1 MTKMKMIRLRKSFL
15 MNALT
20 AALVGLTFS
29 GVAAF
34 AAAKDEVKFNRDI
47 RPLMSDTCFHCHGPD
62 AKARKGKLRLDIRDE
77 ALKPAKSGAIP
88 IVPGKPEKSE
98 IIKRIFTKDADDLMP
113 PPDAHKT
120 FTSAQKELFK
130 RWVAQ
135 GAKYEAHWSY
145 TPLVKP
151 SVPAGANGIDFL
163 VQQRLKEIKLKPS
176 PEADRIT
183 LARRLAFDLTGLPPK
198 PEDVD
203 AFVADKS
210 PDAYAKLADRLIASP
225 HYGERMAIGWLDVV
239 RFADTIGYHS
249 DTPRNVWPY
258 RDYVIRAFNDNK
270 PFDKFTIEQL
280 AGDLLPNSG
289 QEQKVGSAFN
299 RLLLTTEEGGAQA
312 KDYEARYLTD
322 RVRAVGS
329 VWLGQTI
336 GCCQCHDHKF
346 DPITSRDFYSMGA
359 IFADIKEGIIG
370 RREDGMMVL
379 SDEQQKKLGGIET
392 RLAALQ
398 KEFNL
403 PRPELKAPQSK
414 WEAAAA
420 EAIASEGQWTVLK
433 PAKATSATG
442 NVKLTIDKASGVIQA
457 KVDDKRNARGQN
469 DGTDFYRVTLNSPL
483 KGVTGFRIQA
493 VKEKDSSVGLAASG
507 NFVLSEFTVHADKK
521 PVKLVN
527 ATATFEQ
534 AGFAATAA
542 IDGIA
547 DKKDNGWAVL
557 GATGA
562 DQALYVETAEDLTV
576 DAKTPVVLMFKFVRG
591 ENHEI
596 RNLRISATSAPQPVR
611 APAATVPPKD
621 IADILKVAPA
631 KRTAPQKTKL
641 EQQFKQIAPQLAGL
655 RAKLASA
662 EKEKKDF
669 ETAAPKCIVSII
681 AETNRTVRLLPRG
694 NWMDDSG
701 PVMQAALPAFLPQ
714 PARTSTNAPT
724 RLDLAEWIVWR
735 ENPLTARVFVNRVW
749 KQFFG
754 TGLSKVLDDLGAQG
768 EPPANP
774 ALLDWL
780 AADFR
785 DNGWDVKRLVRTI
798 VNSQTYKQVS
808 TATKELAQRDPYNRE
823 LARQSRWRLDAELV
837 RDNALAISGLLVP
850 KIGGP
855 SVKPYQPDG
864 YWENLN
870 FPVRTYDAS
879 KGEEQYRRGLYT
891 WWQRSFL
898 HPSMVAFDAPS
909 REECAA
915 DRNRSN
921 IPQQALVLLNDPSY
935 VEAARAFATRIVRE
949 GGNDADARI
958 TWAWRQAVARAPRA
972 DELKTVRDLLSK
984 HLAEYAKD
992 AKSAEALLKV
1002 GLLAPPPDLNQ
1013 AELAAWTSV
1022 ARVIIN
1028 LHETITRS

>member
-1 MTKMKMIRLRKSFL
+1 MKTRIAMNLHRLLTS
-15 MNALT
+15 ALLASLCLADAIPAT
-20 AALVGLTFS
+20 GAAG
-29 GVAAF
+29 
-34 AAAKDEVKFNRDI
+34 DEVKFNRDI
-47 RPLMSDTCFHCHGPD
+47 RPIMSDTCFHCHGPD
-62 AKARKGKLRLDIRDE
+62 AKARKAKLRLDIRDE
-77 ALKPAKSGAIP
+77 ALKPAKSGGIP
-88 IVPGKPEKSE
+88 IVPGRPEKSE
-98 IIKRIFTKDADDLMP
+98 IIKRIFAKDKDDVMP
-113 PPDAHKT
+113 PDEAHKPLT
-120 FTSAQKELFK
+120 QAQKDLFK

-135 GAKYEAHWSY
+135 GAKYEVHWAY

-151 SVPAGANGIDFL
+151 PVPAGASGVDFL
-163 VQQRLKEIKLKPS
+163 VQQRLKDIKLRPS
-176 PEADRIT
+176 PEADRRT

-198 PEDVD
+198 PEAVE
-203 AFVADKS
+203 AFLAGQS
-210 PDAYAKLADRLIASP
+210 PDAYSKLVEQLLASP

-239 RFADTIGYHS
+239 RFADTAGYHS
-249 DTPRNVWPY
+249 DNPRNIWPY
-258 RDYVIRAFNDNK
+258 RDYVIKAFNDNK
-270 PFDKFTIEQL
+270 RFDQFTLEQL
-280 AGDLLPNSG
+280 AGDQLPNSG

-299 RLLLTTEEGGAQA
+299 RLLLTTEEGGAQP

-336 GCCQCHDHKF
+336 GCSQCHDHKF
-346 DPITSRDFYSMGA
+346 DPITSRDFYAMGA
-359 IFADIKEGIIG
+359 FFADLKEGIIA
-370 RREDGMMVL
+370 RREEGMLVL
-379 SDEQQKKLGGIET
+379 SEEERKKHEGLEA

-398 KEFNL
+398 QEFNQ
-403 PRPELKAPQSK
+403 PRPELREPQAA
-414 WEAAAA
+414 WEIAAA
-420 EAIASEGQWTVLK
+420 EAVASEGAWTVLK

-442 NVKLTIDKASGVIQA
+442 NVKLTIDKATGLVRA
-457 KVDDKRNARGQN
+457 VVDDKRNVRGQN
-469 DGTDFYRVTLNSPL
+469 DGTDSYRIALNSPL
-483 KGVTGFRIQA
+483 KGVTGLRIQA
-493 VKEKDSSVGLAASG
+493 VKDKDAAVGLAAGG
-507 NFVLSEFTVHADKK
+507 NFVLSEFSVHADQQ
-521 PVKLVN
+521 PVKLAN

-534 AGFAATAA
+534 AGFPAAAA

-547 DKKDNGWAVL
+547 DQRDNGWSVL

-562 DQALYVETAEDLTV
+562 DQSLYLETAEELSV
-576 DAKTPVVLMFKFVRG
+576 DAGTPVILTLKFVRG

-596 RNLRISATSAPQPVR
+596 RNLRISATAAPKPVR

-631 KRTAPQKTKL
+631 KRTAAQKSKL
-641 EQQFKQIAPQLAGL
+641 EQQFKQIAPLLAGL

-669 ETAAPKCIVSII
+669 ETAAPKCIVSMQS
-681 AETNRTVRLLPRG
+681 ETPRTVRILPRG
-694 NWMDDSG
+694 NWMDESG
-701 PVMQAALPAFLPQ
+701 EVIKAALPAFLPR
-714 PARTSTNAPT
+714 PARASTNAPT
-724 RLDLAEWIVWR
+724 RLDLAEWIVWH

-754 TGLSKVLDDLGAQG
+754 MGISKVLDDLGAQG

-785 DNGWDVKRLVRTI
+785 DSGWDVKRLVRTI
-798 VNSQTYKQVS
+798 VNSHTYKQVS
-808 TATKELAQRDPYNRE
+808 TATKELTARDPDNRE

-837 RDNALAISGLLVP
+837 RDNALAISGLLVA

-855 SVKPYQPDG
+855 SVKPYQPEG

-870 FPVRTYDAS
+870 FPVRTYEAS
-879 KGEEQYRRGLYT
+879 KGEDQYRRGLYT

-935 VEAARAFATRIVRE
+935 VEAARAFATRIVKE
-949 GGNDADARI
+949 GGRDAGARI
-958 TWAWRQAVARAPRA
+958 TWAWRQALARAPRP
-972 DELKTVRDLLSK
+972 DELKAVRALLDK

-992 AKSAEALLKV
+992 ATSAGALLKV
-1002 GLLAPPPDLNQ
+1002 GLSAPAADLDP

>member
-1 MTKMKMIRLRKSFL
+1 MIFRSRSLL
-15 MNALT
+15 TLVTVALP
-20 AALVGLTFS
+20 AI
-29 GVAAF
+29 AAF
-34 AAAKDEVKFNRDI
+34 GAAKHEVKFNRDI
-47 RPLMSDTCFHCHGPD
+47 RPIMSDTCFHCHGPD
-62 AKARKGKLRLDIRDE
+62 AKARKANLRLDLRDE
-77 ALKPAKSGAIP
+77 ALKPAKSGEIP

-98 IIKRIFTKDADDLMP
+98 IIKRIFTKDTDDLMP

-120 FTSAQKELFK
+120 FTPAQKDLFK

-151 SVPAGANGIDFL
+151 SVPAGANGVDFL
-163 VQQRLKEIKLKPS
+163 VQQRLKEIKLRPS
-176 PEADRIT
+176 PEAGRRT
-183 LARRLAFDLTGLPPK
+183 LARRLAFDLTGLPPR

-210 PDAYAKLADRLIASP
+210 TDACAKLVEQLLASP

-239 RFADTIGYHS
+239 RYADTIGYHS

-270 PFDKFTIEQL
+270 PFDQFTREQL
-280 AGDLLPNSG
+280 AGDLIPNSG

-336 GCCQCHDHKF
+336 GCTQCHDHKF

-359 IFADIKEGIIG
+359 FFADLKEGIIG
-370 RREDGMMVL
+370 RREDGMLVL
-379 SDEQQKKLGGIET
+379 SADDQKKLGGIET
-392 RLAALQ
+392 RLAASQ
-398 KEFNL
+398 KEFNA
-403 PRPELKAPQSK
+403 PHPELADAQSK

-420 EAIASEGQWTVLK
+420 EAVASEGQWTVLK
-433 PAKATSATG
+433 PAKAVSEKKSIALTTDKDGLVSA
-442 NVKLTIDKASGVIQA
+442 KLNEKL
-457 KVDDKRNARGQN
+457 NARGQN
-469 DGTDFYRVTLNSPL
+469 DGTAVYRITVNVPL
-483 KGVTGFRIQA
+483 KGVTGFRLQA
-493 VKEKDSSVGLAASG
+493 LKEKDASVGLAANG
-507 NFVLSEFTVHADKK
+507 NFVLSEISLTAGKE
-521 PVKLVN
+521 PVKLAN
-527 ATATFEQ
+527 ASATFEQ
-534 AGFAATAA
+534 SGYPAEAA

-547 DKKDNGWAVL
+547 DKKENGWAVL

-562 DQALYVETAEDLTV
+562 DQALYLEAEEELNA
-576 DAKTPVVLMFKFVRG
+576 DAKTPLTFVLKFAWG
-591 ENHEI
+591 ENHEM
-596 RNLRISATSAPQPVR
+596 RNLRLSATTAPKPVR
-611 APAATVPPKD
+611 APAATVPAKD
-621 IADILKVAPA
+621 IADILKVEPA
-631 KRTAPQKTKL
+631 KRTAAQRTKL
-641 EQQFKQIAPQLAGL
+641 EQQFKQIAPQLADL
-655 RAKLASA
+655 RAKIASA

-669 ETAAPKCIVSII
+669 ETAAPKCIVSVR
-681 AETNRTVRLLPRG
+681 AETNRTVRILPRG

-701 PVMQAALPAFLPQ
+701 PVMQAALPAFLPK

-754 TGLSKVLDDLGAQG
+754 TGLSKMLDDLGAQG

-785 DNGWDVKRLVRTI
+785 DSGWDVKRLVRTI
-798 VNSQTYKQVS
+798 VNSQTYRQVS
-808 TATKELAQRDPYNRE
+808 TATKELAARDPYNRE

-837 RDNALAISGLLVP
+837 RDNALAVSGLLVA

-870 FPVRTYDAS
+870 FPVRAYDAS
-879 KGEEQYRRGLYT
+879 KGEDQYRRGLYT

-949 GGNDADARI
+949 GGQDADARI
-958 TWAWRQAVARAPRA
+958 TWAWRQALARAPRA
-972 DELKTVRDLLSK
+972 DELKTIRALLDK

-992 AKSAEALLKV
+992 AKAAEALLKV
-1002 GLLAPPPDLNQ
+1002 GLSAPPTDLNQ
-1013 AELAAWTSV
+1013 TELAAWTSV